1 MKPLRG
7 LLQIPWLR
15 PTHPLPLLGEHL
27 PLSFLEMITL
37 RRFFRMN
44 RRMMMNLTCGGRGCY
59 RFGVWKNVKV
69 RPRHPTP
76 CLYFASNFV
85 HQCTSTSPAAGK
97 WGHSPKAAQPCNSGL
112 CKSAQQCARVHRGV
126 GGGCTQR
133 GWLCKGGT
141 LCMWKHAACNRAP
154 HFSTC
159 FKLSTAVNVDFE
171 RGKTLRLCCVESIS
185 MHFNSPIPALS
196 IFGNDFTWPSL
207 KFIIDLDI

>member
-1 MKPLRG
+1 MLRDKNKGKNEDKGVDGSGFGG
-7 LLQIPWLR
+7 LCISLF
-15 PTHPLPLLGEHL
+15 LLCWVVL
-27 PLSFLEMITL
+27 CPVCTKRDVADI
-37 RRFFRMN
+37 
-44 RRMMMNLTCGGRGCY
+44 
-59 RFGVWKNVKV
+59 
-69 RPRHPTP
+69 
-76 CLYFASNFV
+76 V

-159 FKLSTAVNVDFE
+159 FKLSTAVSVDFE
-171 RGKTLRLCCVESIS
+171 RGKTLRLCRVESIS

-207 KFIIDLDI
+207 KFIID